1 MDSMNYVGKLK
12 EYADQERVTVN
23 YEDIGSDGPDHIR
36 SFTIRAVVNGDAYPE
51 GVGSNKREAKKNAAK
66 NAWMS
71 LMKQSVDSSKTE
83 NEKKSTHYVSWLYL
97 FAQKSK
103 LVVKAVESLNVG
115 AVFSSQMCYF
125 VVGDKEYPHAS
136 GKTKKEAKEEAARL
150 VYVEM
155 FGSESMDVSGALK
168 HHSSREDLHGR
179 MDQNSRYSLLRK
191 EYDLKEALGR
201 GHFGFVYKAK
211 HKLEGKDCA
220 LKIVQARRE
229 VKVLSDLNHCNIV
242 RYYTCW
248 IEDSAPQWDG
258 STESSSSAQS
268 SSDLPVLYLYIHMQL
283 CDTKTL
289 RAWIDEKN
297 KQDPKK
303 SLRDPKRREES
314 LTIALQLV
322 NGVEY
327 IHSMT
332 LIHRDLKPANILFD
346 LNGGVKIGD
355 FGLVTAEIEDD
366 AENQKDRSEYK
377 GTPSY
382 MAPEQK
388 SRTPYT
394 YKVDIFALGLIYFEL
409 LWNLPTFHERKEVS
423 FHNFNQMVKSMLC
436 VQPKDRPEASKLKAD
451 LEKWK
456 RDLEQ
461 LKTMERDSRTL

>member
-1 MDSMNYVGKLK
+1 MNYVGKLK

-155 FGSESMDVSGALK
+155 FGSESMDVSGGGQLACYCV
-168 HHSSREDLHGR
+168 
-179 MDQNSRYSLLRK
+179 NTFT

-220 LKIVQARRE
+220 LKIVRYKEEARRE

-258 STESSSSAQS
+258 STESSSSAQYVS
-268 SSDLPVLYLYIHMQL
+268 ILDDLPVLYLYIHMQL

-423 FHNFNQMVKSMLC
+423 FHNFKLSEMYSSQMVKSMLC